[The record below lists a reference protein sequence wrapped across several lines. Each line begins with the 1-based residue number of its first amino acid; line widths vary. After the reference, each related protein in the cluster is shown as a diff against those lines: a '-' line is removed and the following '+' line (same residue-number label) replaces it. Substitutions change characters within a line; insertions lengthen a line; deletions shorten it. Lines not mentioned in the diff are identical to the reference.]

1 MRLRENGEWGPT
13 YYSTES
19 VGIAAGM
26 FISAIH
32 QMGLCTLTHTPS
44 PMKFLGEILKRPN
57 HETAMLVLPV
67 GYPKD
72 GAKVPNIERKDLG
85 EISVF
90 LE

>member
-1 MRLRENGEWGPT
+1 
-13 YYSTES
+13 
-19 VGIAAGM
+19 
-26 FISAIH
+26 
-32 QMGLCTLTHTPS
+32 
-44 PMKFLGEILKRPN
+44 
-57 HETAMLVLPV
+57 MLVLPV